1 MKLASAS
8 VSSAGFEKE
17 KRTGGFGAVLGIV
30 AVKDARE
37 MVVRKQ
43 GRRRWE
49 LLTLD
54 NSDS

>member
-8 VSSAGFEKE
+8 VSSAGFENE

-49 LLTLD
+49 LLALD